1 MDDSRTRTDNTGR
14 FLVRLPSEPSAR
26 RELLIDGRSV
36 VRPNR
41 KYGLFEY
48 GLDIRSGQTN
58 VLPFTVW
65 MPLLD
70 VAHEVAIPSPTVAE
84 TVITSPHIPGLE
96 LHLPRG
102 TVIRDEDGEVH
113 FHAG

>member
-1 MDDSRTRTDNTGR
+1 MDEDRTRTDNTGR
-14 FLVRLPSEPSAR
+14 FLLRLPSGPSAHE
-26 RELLIDGRSV
+26 ELVIDGRSV

-48 GLDIRSGQTN
+48 GLDVRAGETN

-70 VAHEVAIPSPTVAE
+70 VAHEVAIPSPTIAE
-84 TVITSPHIPGLE
+84 TVITYRTSLASSCIFRAE
-96 LHLPRG
+96 R
-102 TVIRDEDGEVH
+102 
-113 FHAG
+113 